1 MITIKDNNIC
11 SPINTKHDINKLLFR
26 DINYSSRTLED
37 GFISRDVNF
46 YENNKP
52 TFSKIINDCKEREI
66 YEVDRFKD
74 VILDKK
80 EKGEEQ
86 EDSIQQLI
94 KNMENKIKSID
105 DKIINTY
112 KNSTLLEYSL
122 PEDYR
127 ERKQID
133 AEDKELLDNLNQ
145 TLELFSTNKYTKDN
159 L

>member
-1 MITIKDNNIC
+1 
-11 SPINTKHDINKLLFR
+11 
-26 DINYSSRTLED
+26 
-37 GFISRDVNF
+37 
-46 YENNKP
+46 
-52 TFSKIINDCKEREI
+52 
-66 YEVDRFKD
+66 
-74 VILDKK
+74 
-80 EKGEEQ
+80 
-86 EDSIQQLI
+86 
-94 KNMENKIKSID
+94 MENKIKSID

-133 AEDKELLDNLNQ
+133 AEDKELLDNLNK